1 MNDSQNFHMISMTEF
16 RFWQPSHFHE
26 SFSNTCTCTHWSPKA
41 FTLNKV
47 HIQHCLMCF
56 MYINNYYALHPSV
69 YICQKSLICLFFFL
83 SRNVMVNTLVR
94 QTSSCPATML
104 DSYWD
109 HSVQTY
115 SACPYTSALPG
126 NQIRHAPIS
135 SPWAKAVERSS
146 LASELAP

>member
-1 MNDSQNFHMISMTEF
+1 MNDSQNFHMISMTKF
-16 RFWQPSHFHE
+16 RFWQPSYFHKL
-26 SFSNTCTCTHWSPKA
+26 FLHVH
-41 FTLNKV
+41 V
-47 HIQHCLMCF
+47 HIDLQKPLLWIKCTYSIFC
-56 MYINNYYALHPSV
+56 MYIKFALHPSV
-69 YICQKSLICLFFFL
+69 YICQKFPISLFFFL

-94 QTSSCPATML
+94 RTSSCPAAML

-115 SACPYTSALPG
+115 SACPYISALPG

-135 SPWAKAVERSS
+135 LPWAKAVEKSS